1 MWVFGRDSDYMVESA
16 SKLDL
21 KWVGHSS
28 AALAEFLQLKSNLDT
43 LQQPEFFSLT
53 RNIHGFRV
61 AWRIGRV
68 RRTHQ

>member
-16 SKLDL
+16 FKLDL

-43 LQQPEFFSLT
+43 MQLPELFSLT
-53 RNIHGFRV
+53 RNIHDFRV
-61 AWRIGRV
+61 AWRVGCA
-68 RRTHQ
+68 RR